1 MTLRIHIPH
10 ELKVVAQS
18 GTHAEVLLEGLYP
31 GYGITVGNAL
41 RRVLLSSMPG
51 AAITSFRIEDVPHE
65 FTTIPGVL
73 EDVVE
78 ISLNLKRVRL
88 KSFGDEPVELTLR
101 VKGER
106 EVKAGDIEKN
116 SMVEI
121 VNPEAH
127 IATITEKDVLLDMM
141 LRVERGIGYLP
152 VELRKKEKLPIGEI
166 ALDAIFT
173 PVTKVNFQVE
183 HMRVGDRTDY
193 NRLRL
198 TVDTDGTLDPIA
210 AIKEAS
216 AILIDHFA
224 LFGALVPAEA
234 AGEKS
239 LETGKPAKS
248 IRKKKRAS

>member
-1 MTLRIHIPH
+1 MALRIHIPN
-10 ELKVVAQS
+10 EVKVISQND
-18 GTHAEVLLEGLYP
+18 THAEVLLEGLYP

-41 RRVLLSSMPG
+41 RRVLLSSLPG
-51 AAITSFRIEDVPHE
+51 AAITSFRITGVPHE
-65 FTTIPGVL
+65 FTTIPGIL

-78 ISLNLKRVRL
+78 IGLNLKRVRL
-88 KSFGDEPVELTLR
+88 KSFSDEPVELVLKA
-101 VKGER
+101 KGER
-106 EVKAGDIEKN
+106 EVKAGDIDRHA
-116 SMVEI
+116 MVEI

-127 IATITEKDVLLDMM
+127 IATITEKDVSLEMT

-173 PVTKVNFQVE
+173 PVKKVNFQVE
-183 HMRVGDRTDY
+183 NMRVGDRTDY

-216 AILIDHFA
+216 AILIDHFT
-224 LFGALVPAEA
+224 LFGALAQGETEPNGTATKQPAR
-234 AGEKS
+234 KS
-239 LETGKPAKS
+239 T
-248 IRKKKRAS
+248 KKKNAQ